1 MRLWSDLD
9 LAPTT
14 TVWTEE
20 SVDHAVAAA
29 AEGQGPLQRVASLS
43 SFKVDYCSRCHP
55 LGLYLRLLMRKV
67 MNKVMDLVAGW
78 GARKSFKECDDQIL
92 F

>member
-1 MRLWSDLD
+1 MRLWPDLD

-20 SVDHAVAAA
+20 SVDHAAA
-29 AEGQGPLQRVASLS
+29 AEGQGPLQSVASLS

-55 LGLYLRLLMRKV
+55 LGLHLRLLMRKV
-67 MNKVMDLVAGW
+67 MNKDMDFVAKW